1 MIGVICHDSETAA
14 AAEFF
19 ELFKTEWELS
29 KPSRH
34 YDVLL
39 RTAKAPPSDATASL
53 TIRYEGPEARPPG
66 HGAYSV
72 LRTEAGSFPV
82 YRGYIPLSP
91 AGETVLTDADGHCAG
106 TFCHSGDR
114 WEARLGY
121 DLFGEVERILTQGQ
135 PEEFAATPTLELH
148 IELLRQLIRRSG
160 QTCREVRPFPKNYRF
175 IAALTHDVDH
185 PSLRLHG
192 LDRTASGFALRG
204 LFGSIRDFV
213 RRMAPLRHVFRN
225 WKAVAALPFV
235 WLGWARDEWRDF
247 ITYPQMER
255 GRASTFFVLPFAGLP
270 GKNPSGGAAPPKR
283 AAAYGAADVSHELA
297 KLRESGCEIA
307 LHGIDAWS
315 DPLSAERERQSVEN
329 ASGSAI
335 KGVRIHWLYWSDAAA
350 QHLDRAGFDYDSTF
364 GYNSTVGFRAGTAQA
379 FRPVGANSLIELP
392 LVVMDTALFFPSHL
406 DLCPADAWR
415 EVMAIVDEME
425 RFGGCL
431 TVNWHDRS
439 LFPERLWGQFY
450 RDLVVELERRGAWIT
465 TASDAVRWFRRRRQ
479 VFSGS
484 HESNE
489 ADLPELEIDLV
500 SAASENA
507 HNSA

>member
-1 MIGVICHDSETAA
+1 MIGVICHDSEAA
-14 AAEFF
+14 VAAEFF
-19 ELFKTEWELS
+19 ELFKTEWELC
-29 KPSRH
+29 KPARH
-34 YDVLL
+34 YHVLL
-39 RTAKAPPSDATASL
+39 RTYEAGDSAAGASL
-53 TIRYEGPEARPPG
+53 TVRYTGPEARRAG
-66 HGAYSV
+66 DGNYSV
-72 LRTEAGSFPV
+72 LRTKAGRIPV
-82 YRGYIPLSP
+82 YGGHVLIEPT
-91 AGETVLTDADGHCAG
+91 GETLLTDAEGRCAG
-106 TFCHSGDR
+106 VLYQSGDR

-121 DLFGEVERILTQGQ
+121 DLLGEVRWLLTQGQ
-135 PEEFAATPTLELH
+135 PEENAAIPTLERH
-148 IELLRQLIRRSG
+148 IELLRQLICRSG

-192 LDRTASGFALRG
+192 LDRTAFGFMLRG
-204 LFGSIRDFV
+204 LFGSIRDFA
-213 RRMAPLRHVFRN
+213 RRRTRLRHVFRN

-247 ITYPQMER
+247 ITYPRMER
-255 GRASTFFVLPFAGLP
+255 GKRSTFFVLPFAGTP
-270 GKNPSGGAAPPKR
+270 GKKPCAGSAPPKR
-283 AAAYGAADVSHELA
+283 AAAYGAADIRRELT

-315 DPLSAERERQSVEN
+315 GAQAADRERQSVET

-335 KGVRIHWLYWSDAAA
+335 QGVRMHWLYWSDAAA

-379 FRPVGANSLIELP
+379 FRPFGANSLLELP

-406 DLCPADAWR
+406 DLSPADAWR
-415 EVMAIVDEME
+415 KVMAIVEETE

-450 RDLVVELERRGAWIT
+450 RDLIGELERRGAWIT

-479 VFSGS
+479 AFSGS
-484 HESNE
+484 HGFNE
-489 ADLPELEIDLV
+489 ADLPELEMDLV
-500 SAASENA
+500 SAASQNVREGN
-507 HNSA
+507 